1 MRTNI
6 WIVFR
11 RKDQTKQLKT
21 VRFGYTVTCVTTSVR
36 NKLHLENIQT
46 QNMAKIESV
55 MSVENHLLVR
65 IYLKITQF

>member
-1 MRTNI
+1 MRTNT
-6 WIVFR
+6 WIVLR

-21 VRFGYTVTCVTTSVR
+21 VRIGYTVTCVTTSVR

-46 QNMAKIESV
+46 QNMTKVKNV

-65 IYLKITQF
+65 TYLKITKF